1 MEKNNEKKTNSTKK
15 AISML
20 DMMKLSAQMDD
31 DGVIPEEEMD
41 ARAERSSD
49 REKYMDYYDDVKQPC
64 KYIKEDW

>member
-1 MEKNNEKKTNSTKK
+1 MEKNNEKKTKSTKK
-15 AISML
+15 ATSRL

>member
-1 MEKNNEKKTNSTKK
+1 MEKNNEKKTSSTKK
-15 AISML
+15 ATSML

>member
-1 MEKNNEKKTNSTKK
+1 MENKNEKKTNSTKK
-15 AISML
+15 ATSML

>member
-15 AISML
+15 ATSML

-41 ARAERSSD
+41 AMAERSSD

>member
-1 MEKNNEKKTNSTKK
+1 MENKNEKKTKTMKK
-15 AISML
+15 ATSML

>member
-15 AISML
+15 ATSML

>member
-15 AISML
+15 ATSML

-64 KYIKEDW
+64 KYITEDW

>member
-1 MEKNNEKKTNSTKK
+1 MEKNNVKKTNSTKK
-15 AISML
+15 ATSML

>member
-1 MEKNNEKKTNSTKK
+1 MEKNNVKKTNSTKK
-15 AISML
+15 ATSML

-41 ARAERSSD
+41 ARAEKSSD

>member
-1 MEKNNEKKTNSTKK
+1 MENRNEKQIKNSKK
-15 AISML
+15 ATSML

>member
-1 MEKNNEKKTNSTKK
+1 MEKNNEKKTKSTKK
-15 AISML
+15 ATSML

-41 ARAERSSD
+41 ERAERSSD

>member
-1 MEKNNEKKTNSTKK
+1 MENKNEKKAKTTKK
-15 AISML
+15 ATSML

>member
-1 MEKNNEKKTNSTKK
+1 MEKNNEKKTKSTEK
-15 AISML
+15 ATSML

>member
-1 MEKNNEKKTNSTKK
+1 MGKNNEKKTNSTKK
-15 AISML
+15 ATSML

>member
-1 MEKNNEKKTNSTKK
+1 MEKNNVKKTNSMKK
-15 AISML
+15 ATSML

>member
-1 MEKNNEKKTNSTKK
+1 MERNNEKKTNSTKK
-15 AISML
+15 ATSML

>member
-1 MEKNNEKKTNSTKK
+1 MEKNNAKKTNSTKK
-15 AISML
+15 ATSML

>member
-1 MEKNNEKKTNSTKK
+1 MKKNNEKKTNSTKK
-15 AISML
+15 ATSML
-20 DMMKLSAQMDD
+20 EMMKLSAQMDD